1 MSEQKKKPVEP
12 LFEIREYE
20 AELFAP
26 ISTEVTVIVKPGSIV
41 SVEVTNSI
49 LAVEVHGGTMNVIIE
64 GGTVN
69 VQTEPGTALSVDIT
83 AQSMGNI
90 SIDLAAVSFT
100 GTLKVDIAAQSV
112 GNIAVDIAA
121 QSVGNVA
128 VDIAAQS
135 MENITVDIA
144 AQSIGNIAVDIA
156 AQSVENITVDIAAQ
170 SIENISIKIADVESG
185 VVLDVRAEQV
195 GTWSVQAEQV
205 GTWQVDANI
214 TNASLNVIVESGQI
228 AITFQ
233 ESQYPD
239 NLVSNPGFEEGE
251 EEWTLE
257 SGWSIDNAEFYAGT
271 ASAKGVQGASESFI
285 YSSNVIKVTPGQL
298 FTVIAVL
305 KGSGLT
311 GNGLRLALRCLD
323 PVNQEF
329 LRYIYGDPH
338 TSDIE
343 GEWTVVRHVFTIPD
357 DVGYIQV
364 AISIDAG
371 DGTGW
376 VDNVYAA
383 RGQIHQIGQTIIGQT
398 GDINVAIVQSDVTIN
413 ISVTSSTIAL
423 PIDVQATTIALP
435 VDIQAQTINL
445 KIDIAAQS
453 IEAIDIRITGQV
465 ENVNVSIEN
474 VSSEVTFNVKIMDA
488 TGVTFD
494 VKITDVTG
502 VTFDVK
508 IIDVSSVIFNVEP
521 TSDAV
526 FKVEA
531 KEGYFYVETEADVV
545 LNIWTP
551 SGKWV
556 VGSDLLKGSSST
568 VQQLIQPHQEGEVF
582 SATGRGRIIGIGFS
596 ITSIG
601 EESDALEQIRLRI
614 YVDGESSPSIDLRMA
629 DIDMLN
635 GRLLERRIYW
645 DQYDAVV
652 DSNKE
657 FATAK
662 CVNPTGALT
671 RVLYNRTRNAYQSVG
686 GFLNIN
692 IEFYSSVSI
701 RVKDDGHD
709 GAYVWMTVI
718 YGEYP

>member
-1 MSEQKKKPVEP
+1 M
-12 LFEIREYE
+12 
-20 AELFAP
+20 
-26 ISTEVTVIVKPGSIV
+26 
-41 SVEVTNSI
+41 
-49 LAVEVHGGTMNVIIE
+49 
-64 GGTVN
+64 
-69 VQTEPGTALSVDIT
+69 
-83 AQSMGNI
+83 
-90 SIDLAAVSFT
+90 
-100 GTLKVDIAAQSV
+100 
-112 GNIAVDIAA
+112 
-121 QSVGNVA
+121 
-128 VDIAAQS
+128 
-135 MENITVDIA
+135 
-144 AQSIGNIAVDIA
+144 
-156 AQSVENITVDIAAQ
+156 
-170 SIENISIKIADVESG
+170 
-185 VVLDVRAEQV
+185 
-195 GTWSVQAEQV
+195 
-205 GTWQVDANI
+205 
-214 TNASLNVIVESGQI
+214 
-228 AITFQ
+228 
-233 ESQYPD
+233 
-239 NLVSNPGFEEGE
+239 
-251 EEWTLE
+251 
-257 SGWSIDNAEFYAGT
+257 
-271 ASAKGVQGASESFI
+271 
-285 YSSNVIKVTPGQL
+285 
-298 FTVIAVL
+298 
-305 KGSGLT
+305 
-311 GNGLRLALRCLD
+311 
-323 PVNQEF
+323 
-329 LRYIYGDPH
+329 
-338 TSDIE
+338 
-343 GEWTVVRHVFTIPD
+343 
-357 DVGYIQV
+357 
-364 AISIDAG
+364 
-371 DGTGW
+371 
-376 VDNVYAA
+376 
-383 RGQIHQIGQTIIGQT
+383 
-398 GDINVAIVQSDVTIN
+398 
-413 ISVTSSTIAL
+413 
-423 PIDVQATTIALP
+423 
-435 VDIQAQTINL
+435 
-445 KIDIAAQS
+445 
-453 IEAIDIRITGQV
+453 
-465 ENVNVSIEN
+465 
-474 VSSEVTFNVKIMDA
+474 
-488 TGVTFD
+488 
-494 VKITDVTG
+494 
-502 VTFDVK
+502 K
-508 IIDVSSVIFNVEP
+508 IIDVTSVIFNVEP